1 MKNIHKILI
10 KDRTYSVWEPADAP
24 DPLSHKLFHE
34 DEIEISETG
43 LITTI
48 LSPIRDQSFPAV
60 LVLNGGKTFGRTV
73 CSKSGKPGRLLYQ
86 CIPNNPCLPVF
97 LVPYDVK
104 LDFSKVMKNK
114 YVIVKFDHWR
124 NSHPQGLIESTL
136 GNVDEYFPFSEYQ
149 LHCRNL
155 VKLQDKA
162 FSEFTKAAKA
172 FKDVDEAFIKSVLDN
187 HEYKVV
193 DLTHIDN
200 IVSVDPEGCEDI
212 DDAFSIRQLPEDLV
226 QVSIYIA
233 NVPLWLS
240 VLDLWK
246 FVECAGRI
254 TTVYLPDRKVPM
266 LPTVLSEDLC
276 SLKAGKLRY
285 AFVMHATFKVQGSEG
300 TDSPQDLKGT
310 FNLLTV
316 TYENALIRVKTNYA
330 YEDKKLLK
338 SADYSLLKQVA
349 QAIDKDTHD
358 SHEVVATFMKFMNA
372 HCAETLASMNTG
384 IFRNQAGT
392 GGPHSAFGES
402 NSTESGI
409 LSATGTGGPHSAFGE
424 SHFSET
430 SKGSDSCKATLE
442 MLSATGTGGPHRTS
456 NSTESGILSARY
468 STINEGHAHLGLAHY
483 THITSPIRR
492 LVDLINM
499 RILINLEPLHL
510 LESSTIEKINKVSK
524 SAKKAQ
530 MDCELYS
537 KVLGADPETVYT
549 GTVVDIDTDEFGKVT
564 QTVYLEELKTY
575 ARVKMPVDIPPQIK
589 DKFGV
594 KVYLF
599 DDEHSLRRKIRAECV

>member
-1 MKNIHKILI
+1 MTALTCKILI

-24 DPLSHKLFHE
+24 DPLLHKLFHE

-43 LITTI
+43 LVTTI

-60 LVLNGGKTFGRTV
+60 LVLNGGKTFGRTIGA
-73 CSKSGKPGRLLYQ
+73 KSGKPGRLLYQ

-124 NSHPQGLIESTL
+124 NVHPQGVIESTL

-172 FKDVDEAFIKSVLDN
+172 FKDVDEAFIQSVLDN
-187 HEYKVV
+187 PKCKVV
-193 DLTHIDN
+193 DLTHVDN

-246 FVECAGRI
+246 FVECSDCNFGTDRI

-285 AFVMHATFKVQGSEG
+285 AFVMHATFKVQGSFG
-300 TDSPQDLKGT
+300 TLELSEI
-310 FNLLTV
+310 

-349 QAIDKDTHD
+349 QALDKDSHDFID

-372 HCAETLASMNTG
+372 QCAETLASMNTG
-384 IFRNQAGT
+384 IFRNQAKT
-392 GGPHSAFGES
+392 GGSVENVNRARHLSEGGP
-402 NSTESGI
+402 
-409 LSATGTGGPHSAFGE
+409 LSAT
-424 SHFSET
+424 
-430 SKGSDSCKATLE
+430 
-442 MLSATGTGGPHRTS
+442 
-456 NSTESGILSARY
+456 Y

-499 RILINLEPLHL
+499 RIMMRHSQNAHQKEHSNEH

-549 GTVVDIDTDEFGKVT
+549 GTIVDIDTDEFGKVT

-575 ARVKMPVDIPPQIK
+575 ARVKGPLEPFHVG
-589 DKFGV
+589 FF

-599 DDEHSLRRKIRAECV
+599 DEEHSLRRKIRVESVKV

>member
-1 MKNIHKILI
+1 MTTLTCKILI
-10 KDRTYSVWEPADAP
+10 KDRTYSVWEPVDAP
-24 DPLSHKLFHE
+24 DPLLHKLFHE

-43 LITTI
+43 LITI
-48 LSPIRDQSFPAV
+48 VLSPVRNQSFPAV
-60 LVLNGGKTFGRTV
+60 LVLNGGKTFGRTIGAN
-73 CSKSGKPGRLLYQ
+73 SGKPGRLLYQ

-124 NSHPQGLIESTL
+124 NAHPQGVIESTL

-155 VKLQDKA
+155 VKLQDKS

-193 DLTHIDN
+193 DLTHVDN

-212 DDAFSIRQLPEDLV
+212 DDAFSIRRLPGQTDQDLCEDLV

-246 FVECAGRI
+246 FVEITESAGRI

-285 AFVMHATFKVQGSEG
+285 AFVMHATFKVQGS
-300 TDSPQDLKGT
+300 

-338 SADYSLLKQVA
+338 SADYAMLKQVA
-349 QAIDKDTHD
+349 QMLDKESRD

-372 HCAETLASMNTG
+372 QCAETLAKMNTG

-392 GGPHSAFGES
+392 GGPHSAYGES
-402 NSTESGI
+402 NSTESG
-409 LSATGTGGPHSAFGE
+409 
-424 SHFSET
+424 
-430 SKGSDSCKATLE
+430 
-442 MLSATGTGGPHRTS
+442 MLSAT
-456 NSTESGILSARY
+456 Y
-468 STINEGHAHLGLAHY
+468 SVKNEGHTHLGLAHY

-499 RILINLEPLHL
+499 RIMMRHPLKAHPLEA
-510 LESSTIEKINKVSK
+510 STIEKINKVSK

-537 KVLGADPETVYT
+537 KVLGADQETVYT

-564 QTVYLEELKTY
+564 HTVYLEELKTY
-575 ARVKMPVDIPPQIK
+575 ARVK
-589 DKFGV
+589 GV
-594 KVYLF
+594 VGTLFKVYLF
-599 DDEHSLRRKIRAECV
+599 DDEHSLGRKIRVECMG

>member
-1 MKNIHKILI
+1 MTTKTTHKILI

-34 DEIEISETG
+34 DEITVSETG
-43 LITTI
+43 AITI
-48 LSPIRDQSFPAV
+48 VSASSMRNQSFPAV

-73 CSKSGKPGRLLYQ
+73 TSNSCKPGRLLYQ
-86 CIPNNPCLPVF
+86 CIPDNPCLPVF

-104 LDFSKVMKNK
+104 LEFSKVVKNK

-124 NSHPQGLIESTL
+124 NVHPQGILDATL

-149 LHCRNL
+149 LYCRNL

-162 FSEFTKAAKA
+162 FAEFTKAARHYKA
-172 FKDVDEAFIKSVLDN
+172 KSDDETWIMSHLAN
-187 HEYKVV
+187 PEYNIV

-212 DDAFSIRQLPEDLV
+212 DDAFSVRRLPDHEGLK
-226 QVSIYIA
+226 VSIYIA

-246 FVECAGRI
+246 HVHCASRI

-285 AFVMHATFKVQGSEG
+285 AFVMHATFN
-300 TDSPQDLKGT
+300 SPKDLKSS
-310 FNLLTV
+310 FELVSV
-316 TYENALIRVKTNYA
+316 TYENAIIKVKTNCA

-338 SADYSLLKQVA
+338 SADYALLKQIA
-349 QAIDKDTHD
+349 QGLDKDSHD

-372 HCAETLASMNTG
+372 QCAETLASMNTG

-392 GGPHSAFGES
+392 EGSQRFDGKSNSAFG
-402 NSTESGI
+402 GQ
-409 LSATGTGGPHSAFGE
+409 LSA
-424 SHFSET
+424 
-430 SKGSDSCKATLE
+430 K
-442 MLSATGTGGPHRTS
+442 
-456 NSTESGILSARY
+456 Y
-468 STINEGHAHLGLAHY
+468 STINEGHAHLGISHY

-499 RILINLEPLHL
+499 QILMNGSKMD
-510 LESSTIEKINKVSK
+510 LESSTIEKINKISK

-549 GTVVDIDTDEFGKVT
+549 GSIVDVDTDEFGRVT
-564 QTVYLEELKTY
+564 HTVYLEELKTY
-575 ARVKMPVDIPPQIK
+575 ARVKGYCSANCALKI
-589 DKFGV
+589 
-594 KVYLF
+594 YLF
-599 DDEHSLRRKIRAECV
+599 EDEHNLRRKIRVECIG

>member
-1 MKNIHKILI
+1 MKIDEETQTICVNKHILFQRIMAKITHKILI
-10 KDRTYSVWEPADAP
+10 KDRTYSVWEPVGAP

-43 LITTI
+43 LITVVQ
-48 LSPIRDQSFPAV
+48 SPIRDQSFPAV

-124 NSHPQGLIESTL
+124 NAHPQGVIESTL

-172 FKDVDEAFIKSVLDN
+172 FKDVDEAFIQSVLDN
-187 HEYKVV
+187 PEYKVV
-193 DLTHIDN
+193 DLTHVDN

-212 DDAFSIRQLPEDLV
+212 DDAFSIRRIHDVCTNPDLSNDLV
-226 QVSIYIA
+226 QISIYIA

-240 VLDLWK
+240 VLNLWK
-246 FVECAGRI
+246 FVEITESTGRI

-285 AFVMHATFKVQGSEG
+285 AFVMHATFKVQGS
-300 TDSPQDLKGT
+300 

-349 QAIDKDTHD
+349 QALDKDYIDSID

-372 HCAETLASMNTG
+372 QCAETLASMNTG
-384 IFRNQAGT
+384 IFRNQAKT
-392 GGPHSAFGES
+392 GGTHSAFGES
-402 NSTESGI
+402 NSTESG
-409 LSATGTGGPHSAFGE
+409 
-424 SHFSET
+424 SHFSKT

-442 MLSATGTGGPHRTS
+442 MLSAT
-456 NSTESGILSARY
+456 Y
-468 STINEGHAHLGLAHY
+468 SVINEGHAHLGLAHY

-499 RILINLEPLHL
+499 RILINLEPMHL

-537 KVLGADPETVYT
+537 KVIDADPETVYT
-549 GTVVDIDTDEFGKVT
+549 GTIVDIDTDEFGKVT

-575 ARVKMPVDIPPQIK
+575 ARVKMPMDIPPQIK
-589 DKFGV
+589 V

-599 DDEHSLRRKIRAECV
+599 DEEHSLRRKIRVECIE

>member
-1 MKNIHKILI
+1 MQILI
-10 KDRTYSVWEPADAP
+10 KDRTYSVWEPANAP

-34 DEIEISETG
+34 DEIAVSETG
-43 LITTI
+43 AITI
-48 LSPIRDQSFPAV
+48 VSASSMRNQSFPAV

-73 CSKSGKPGRLLYQ
+73 TSNSGKPGRLLYQ
-86 CIPNNPCLPVF
+86 CIPDNPCLPIF

-104 LDFSKVMKNK
+104 LEFSKVVKNK

-124 NSHPQGLIESTL
+124 NVHPQGILDATL

-149 LHCRNL
+149 LYCRNL

-162 FSEFTKAAKA
+162 FAEFTKAARQYKA
-172 FKDVDEAFIKSVLDN
+172 KSDDETWIRSHLAN
-187 HEYKVV
+187 PEYNIV

-212 DDAFSIRQLPEDLV
+212 DDAFSVKCLPDHEGLF

-246 FVECAGRI
+246 HVCYASNASNTSRI

-285 AFVMHATFKVQGSEG
+285 AFVMHATFKAHS
-300 TDSPQDLKGT
+300 DLKSV
-310 FNLLTV
+310 FELVSV

-338 SADYSLLKQVA
+338 SADYSLLKQIA
-349 QAIDKDTHD
+349 QGLDKESHD
-358 SHEVVATFMKFMNA
+358 SHEVVATFMKFMNSQ
-372 HCAETLASMNTG
+372 CAETLAKMNTG

-392 GGPHSAFGES
+392 GETGGSHRFGGKS

-409 LSATGTGGPHSAFGE
+409 LSATGTEGSQHTVWSAFG
-424 SHFSET
+424 
-430 SKGSDSCKATLE
+430 
-442 MLSATGTGGPHRTS
+442 GP
-456 NSTESGILSARY
+456 LSARY
-468 STINEGHAHLGLAHY
+468 STINEGHAHLGLSHY
-483 THITSPIRR
+483 SHITSPIRR

-499 RILINLEPLHL
+499 RILMNGSKMD
-510 LESSTIEKINKVSK
+510 LESSTIEKINKISK

-537 KVLGADPETVYT
+537 KVLDADPETIYT
-549 GTVVDIDTDEFGKVT
+549 GTVVDVDTDEFGKVT
-564 QTVYLEELKTY
+564 HTVYLEELKTH
-575 ARVKMPVDIPPQIK
+575 ARVKEYCSAKCALKI
-589 DKFGV
+589 
-594 KVYLF
+594 YLF
-599 DDEHSLRRKIRAECV
+599 DDEHNLRRKIRVECIG

>member
-1 MKNIHKILI
+1 MTTKTTHKILI
-10 KDRTYSVWEPADAP
+10 KDRTYSVWEPTDAP
-24 DPLSHKLFHE
+24 NPLLHKLFHE
-34 DEIEISETG
+34 DEIAVSETG
-43 LITTI
+43 AITI
-48 LSPIRDQSFPAV
+48 VSASSMRNQSFPAV

-73 CSKSGKPGRLLYQ
+73 TSNSGKPGRLLYQ
-86 CIPNNPCLPVF
+86 CIPDNPCLPVF

-104 LDFSKVMKNK
+104 LEFSKVVKNK

-124 NSHPQGLIESTL
+124 NMHPQGILDATL

-149 LHCRNL
+149 LYCRNL

-162 FSEFTKAAKA
+162 FAEFTKAARQHKA
-172 FKDVDEAFIKSVLDN
+172 KSDDETWIMSHLAN
-187 HEYKVV
+187 PEYNIV

-212 DDAFSIRQLPEDLV
+212 DDAFSVRRLPDQNGLL

-246 FVECAGRI
+246 HVHCAGRI

-276 SLKAGKLRY
+276 SLKAGKLRF
-285 AFVMHATFKVQGSEG
+285 AFVMQATFKVQNAFELVS
-300 TDSPQDLKGT
+300 
-310 FNLLTV
+310 V
-316 TYENALIRVKTNYA
+316 IYENAIIKVKTNYA

-338 SADYSLLKQVA
+338 SADYALLKQIA
-349 QAIDKDTHD
+349 QGLDKDCVDSHD

-372 HCAETLASMNTG
+372 QCAETLASMNTG

-392 GGPHSAFGES
+392 EDGHTNSAFGRQS
-402 NSTESGI
+402 NSTEGGI
-409 LSATGTGGPHSAFGE
+409 LSAS
-424 SHFSET
+424 
-430 SKGSDSCKATLE
+430 
-442 MLSATGTGGPHRTS
+442 
-456 NSTESGILSARY
+456 Y
-468 STINEGHAHLGLAHY
+468 SVKNEGHAHLGLSHY

-499 RILINLEPLHL
+499 RILINSSKMSLEF
-510 LESSTIEKINKVSK
+510 STIEKINKISK

-549 GTVVDIDTDEFGKVT
+549 GSIVDIDTDEFGRVT
-564 QTVYLEELKTY
+564 HTVYLEELKTY
-575 ARVKMPVDIPPQIK
+575 ARVKDQETSYNMGVPR
-589 DKFGV
+589 V
-594 KVYLF
+594 KVHLF
-599 DDEHSLRRKIRAECV
+599 DDEHNLRRKIRVERVDY